1 MKFSRP
7 LIKAFLIFPLNVMGV
22 IPAFLVWCS
31 RPEGIL
37 GRFQYEFSNLRFLIG
52 ALLLAVG
59 AWLCWKTVSLFT
71 EYGEG
76 TPAPFDPP
84 KKLVILGPYLYV
96 RNPMMIGVWL
106 VLSGE
111 ALIFG
116 SVSLWIW
123 LLIFLSMCLVLIPV
137 WEEPE
142 LEDRFGTPYRE
153 YMQEVPRW
161 IPRDLYNAISKT

>member
-1 MKFSRP
+1 
-7 LIKAFLIFPLNVMGV
+7 
-22 IPAFLVWCS
+22 
-31 RPEGIL
+31 
-37 GRFQYEFSNLRFLIG
+37 
-52 ALLLAVG
+52 LLAVG

>member
-31 RPEGIL
+31 RPEGLL
-37 GRFQYEFSNLRFLIG
+37 GHFQYGFSDLRFATG

-59 AWLCWKTVSLFT
+59 ARLCWKTVSLFT

-76 TPAPFDPP
+76 TPAPFDPTR
-84 KKLVILGPYLYV
+84 KLVILGPYLYV

-116 SVSLWIW
+116 SIPLWIW
-123 LLIFLSMCLVLIPV
+123 LLVFLSMCLVLIPIL
-137 WEEPE
+137 EESE
-142 LEDRFGTPYRE
+142 LENRFGMPYRE
-153 YMQEVPRW
+153 YMQKVPRW
-161 IPRDLYNAISKT
+161 IPGSLFKAISKF